1 MSNRALTWAFSQR
14 LGGRASE
21 KLVLLDLADH
31 ADDNHRAWPRVAYI
45 AERTELS
52 EATVLRAIKQLIEW
66 GLVEKL
72 KRRTQIGRP
81 RANLYT
87 LRLDREAPLE
97 LAEPTV
103 MVTVGVE
110 EDSENADEIEV
121 SGAAPVADSH
131 PADSHGDS
139 HMTCTTT
146 VTNRTL
152 TSEPSITSAAKTKP
166 AAPVQRQQPES
177 STPAPAERPPTS
189 PAAPVRGP
197 LPAAPS
203 GDAAGLPRKANA
215 DSGEAVRDRYER
227 ATTAWQRH
235 NVYFAIGDET
245 ANWKAFRKLTAD
257 DQLGLLASIDN
268 FLTGK
273 KAEYARWKNAPKA
286 ERATRK
292 PKIPPLR
299 DVCAFELWRL
309 AGTPSEPG
317 PAAKILEQHVELCRS
332 IAGRAAANAI
342 WVEAGTD
349 AWRAWTAFFR
359 LHGQR
364 LGVRRATIS
373 DQMEV
378 KARAGSEGWRFPSQ
392 FPPKETDHGQEKAA

>member
-31 ADDNHRAWPRVAYI
+31 ADDNHRAWPRMAYI

-72 KRRTQIGRP
+72 KRRGSLGRP

-97 LAEPTV
+97 LAKPTV
-103 MVTVGVE
+103 TMTVGDGD
-110 EDSENADEIEV
+110 DSENADEIYV
-121 SGAAPVADSH
+121 SEDGEGTDLH

-166 AAPVQRQQPES
+166 AAPVQRQQPEA
-177 STPAPAERPPTS
+177 STPEGAEGQPS
-189 PAAPVRGP
+189 PAADTGNPSGV
-197 LPAAPS
+197 PASGTAESQPRRANAES
-203 GDAAGLPRKANA
+203 GDAI
-215 DSGEAVRDRYER
+215 RDRYER

-235 NVYFAIGDET
+235 NVYFAIGDAT

-257 DQLGLLASIDN
+257 EQLGLLASIDN

-273 KAEYARWKNAPKA
+273 KAEYARWKNAPKG
-286 ERATRK
+286 ERSTRK

-332 IAGRAAANAI
+332 IAARASNAI

-364 LGVRRATIS
+364 LGVRKATIS

-378 KARAGSEGWRFPSQ
+378 KARAGSDGWRFPSEY
-392 FPPKETDHGQEKAA
+392 PPSDQQEQAA